1 MYVCVCVCVC
11 CLFVATA
18 PPMPKL
24 SSNQDG
30 AAKVVQ
36 LDMYYGKECAKT
48 IHYYKFIS
56 EEINRL
62 YKLMHQAALCFG

>member
-1 MYVCVCVCVC
+1 
-11 CLFVATA
+11 
-18 PPMPKL
+18 MPKL